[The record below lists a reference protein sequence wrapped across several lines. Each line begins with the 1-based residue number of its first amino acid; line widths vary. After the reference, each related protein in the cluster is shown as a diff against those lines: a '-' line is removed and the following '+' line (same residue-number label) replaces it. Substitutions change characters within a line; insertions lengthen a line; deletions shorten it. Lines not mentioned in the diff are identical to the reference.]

1 VLLAALALGG
11 PLGAQGA
18 PGDPP
23 PSGCSLREAPAA
35 PSPDLYC
42 IDLVPVPDLRD
53 ASGTVELGHV
63 PSPFGTAVSV
73 DGVHRYRLRV
83 RAAGL
88 PDPATLG
95 PYTTYVA
102 WATTP
107 LLRPVVRLG
116 ALDALGEAAGEVAFN
131 KFLVLITAEAAADGD
146 DWGGKVVL
154 RGLSASNRLLPA
166 DDPVILMGAASP
178 PDEAHDH
185 HHGHPEEGGALRWT
199 PPPMDPSRFMPP
211 GMMSLRPDADPYLPS
226 GTGLP
231 DARPREVVELR
242 DGDTFELT
250 AGLVRR
256 TIEGRTLTMYGFN
269 GQYPGP
275 LIRVREDARVTVRFH
290 NRLDL
295 PTAVHW
301 HGIRLDNRFDGVPF
315 VTQEPVAP
323 GDSFR
328 YEIHFRDPGIYW
340 YHPHHREDV
349 QQDLGLYGN
358 ILVSAPRPD
367 FYSPVNRE
375 EVLMLDDLLLAEA
388 GLVPF
393 GRETP
398 THALMGRFGNLML
411 VNGEPDYRLAVR
423 RGEVV
428 RFFLTNA
435 SNTRTFNLSFGG
447 APMKVVGSDVGRFER
462 EEWIES
468 VVVAPAERYIVEVR
482 FTGPGEHALTN
493 RVQAL
498 DHVAGSFLPQ
508 VDTLGIV
515 RVEQTPAERDFSAAF
530 ERLRENR
537 EVVAEL
543 DRYRPF
549 LDRAPDHTLVLTME
563 ASGLPFPVHAM
574 MRHDSAYFHPVE
586 WSSTMEEMNWV
597 TTGKEVEWILHDPAT
612 GKRNMDVRWR
622 FRVGEVARI
631 RLVNAR
637 EALHA
642 MHHPI
647 HIHGQRFLVLSQNGV
662 PNPNLVWK
670 DTMLLPVGQ
679 TAEILLELSNPGD
692 WMLHCHIAEHME
704 TGMHMVFT
712 VDPVEGTWESPHLQ
726 AHPHRRH

>member
-1 VLLAALALGG
+1 
-11 PLGAQGA
+11 
-18 PGDPP
+18 
-23 PSGCSLREAPAA
+23 
-35 PSPDLYC
+35 
-42 IDLVPVPDLRD
+42 
-53 ASGTVELGHV
+53 
-63 PSPFGTAVSV
+63 
-73 DGVHRYRLRV
+73 
-83 RAAGL
+83 
-88 PDPATLG
+88 
-95 PYTTYVA
+95 
-102 WATTP
+102 
-107 LLRPVVRLG
+107 
-116 ALDALGEAAGEVAFN
+116 
-131 KFLVLITAEAAADGD
+131 
-146 DWGGKVVL
+146 
-154 RGLSASNRLLPA
+154 
-166 DDPVILMGAASP
+166 
-178 PDEAHDH
+178 
-185 HHGHPEEGGALRWT
+185 
-199 PPPMDPSRFMPP
+199 MPP
-211 GMMSLRPDADPYLPS
+211 GMMALRPDAEPFLPRA
-226 GTGLP
+226 P
-231 DARPREVVELR
+231 DAPEARPREVVELR
-242 DGDTFELT
+242 DGDVFELT
-250 AGLVRR
+250 AGPVRR
-256 TIEGRTLTMYGFN
+256 TINGRTLTMYGFN

-275 LIRVREDARVTVRFH
+275 LIRVGEDARVTVRFH

-301 HGIRLDNRFDGVPF
+301 HGIRLDNRSDGVPF
-315 VTQEPVAP
+315 VTQAPVAP

-340 YHPHHREDV
+340 YHPHHREDI

-367 FYSPVNRE
+367 FFSPVNRE
-375 EVLMLDDLLLAEA
+375 EVLMLDDLLLADA

-411 VNGEPDYRLAVR
+411 VNGEPGYRLEAR

-462 EEWIES
+462 EEWVES
-468 VVVAPAERYIVEVR
+468 VVIAPAERYIVEAR
-482 FTGPGEHALTN
+482 FAEAGEWAMTN
-493 RVQAL
+493 RVQAI

-515 RVEQTPAERDFSAAF
+515 RVGAEPAERDFSAAF
-530 ERLRENR
+530 QRLREHE
-537 EVVAEL
+537 EVAAEL
-543 DRYRPF
+543 ERFRPHFDRP
-549 LDRAPDHTLVLTME
+549 PDHTLVLTME
-563 ASGLPFPVHAM
+563 AQGLPFPVYAM
-574 MRHDSAYFHPVE
+574 MRGDSAYFHPVE

-597 TTGKEVEWILHDPAT
+597 ATGKEVEWILRDPTT
-612 GKRNMDVRWR
+612 GAQNMDVRWR
-622 FRVGEVARI
+622 FRVGDLVKI

-637 EALHA
+637 DALHA

-647 HIHGQRFLVLSQNGV
+647 HIHGQRFLVVSQNGV

-679 TAEILLELSNPGD
+679 TADILLELSNPGD

-712 VDPVEGTWESPHLQ
+712 VDPAEGSWDSPHLQ